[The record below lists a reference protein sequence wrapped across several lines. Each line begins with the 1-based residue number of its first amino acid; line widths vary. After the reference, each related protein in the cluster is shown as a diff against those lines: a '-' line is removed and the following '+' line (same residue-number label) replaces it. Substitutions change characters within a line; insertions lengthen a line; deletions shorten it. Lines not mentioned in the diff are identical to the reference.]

1 MRSQRKE
8 SINVIRNVVG
18 RLKETLKE
26 GTRAIVTPTT
36 LIINARKLDV
46 VSNADAVITMQKTK
60 NE

>member
-1 MRSQRKE
+1 M
-8 SINVIRNVVG
+8 NVIRNVVG
-18 RLKETLKE
+18 RHRETLKE

>member
-1 MRSQRKE
+1 M
-8 SINVIRNVVG
+8 NVIRNVVG
-18 RLKETLKE
+18 RHRETIKE
-26 GTRAIVTPTT
+26 GAIVTPTT